1 MWSFLS
7 STNTSK
13 APRRKWRGGFLLAK
27 KRLVT
32 EFEVTRIET
41 NPA

>member
-7 STNTSK
+7 STKTNK
-13 APRRKWRGGFLLAK
+13 APQRRWRGGFLFAK

-32 EFEVTRIET
+32 EFEVTRVET

>member
-13 APRRKWRGGFLLAK
+13 APQRWRGGFLFAK

-32 EFEVTRIET
+32 EFEVKRVEP